1 LQRAKTATE
10 RPRLLRR
17 EWLVPLALAGLT
29 AGLFSP
35 ALGGDF
41 VNFDDPDYVTRNTY
55 VKAGLSAAGTRWALA
70 TFASSNWHP
79 LTWLSL
85 QADASLWH
93 LPDGKP
99 NPLGFHLTN
108 VLVHA
113 ASAALLLSALHAL
126 TGAFWRSAAAAL
138 LFAVHPLRVE
148 SVAWV
153 AERKDV
159 LSVFFGLLALWAYSG
174 YVKRPTTWRYLAVFA
189 AFSLSLLSKPMLVT
203 LPCLLLVLDWW
214 PLGRAGSAGTW
225 KRLAVEKLP
234 LLALSAGS
242 SVLTLAAQSG
252 GGAVVTLRAVPP
264 LVRVGNAAI
273 GTAAYPLL
281 TVWPNHL
288 AALYPL
294 SPTLPAGRVAAAVV
308 LLAAL
313 TAVAVAL
320 RRRSPYLLAG
330 WLWYA
335 GTLVPVMGLVQ
346 VGGQAYADRYT
357 YFPQIGLLIA
367 VCWGAADLARG
378 RERLALAA
386 AGAAALALS
395 GLTIRQLAT
404 WKDSVALWDNV
415 IRTGHACPRA
425 WLNLGEAQAAAGR
438 DDEAARAYREGLR
451 LDPADAML
459 HANLGITFFKHGER
473 ARAVEEYKESIRLAP
488 ELPMTHFNLGL
499 AEVDA
504 DDLDAAET
512 SFRKAIRL
520 RPDLAGAHCELG
532 MVLVR
537 KGRVDEG
544 ISELEEALRCDPHY
558 AGAYV
563 FLARTLDERGDFA
576 AATRYAEQA
585 RRYGPDN
592 PLAWYHLGLCYHHQ
606 GRTAE
611 AVECLK
617 KASDLDPGEAALRK
631 ALAAVRD
638 GRPWPPPRS
647 RSP

>member
-1 LQRAKTATE
+1 LQRAKPPAAAQ

-17 EWLVPLALAGLT
+17 EWLVPLALASLT

-35 ALGGDF
+35 ALACDF
-41 VNFDDPDYVTRNTY
+41 VNFDDPDYVTRNAH

-70 TFASSNWHP
+70 SFECSNWHP

-85 QADASLWH
+85 QADATLW
-93 LPDGKP
+93 GQKSW
-99 NPLGFHLTN
+99 GYHLTN
-108 VLVHA
+108 LLLHA

-126 TGAFWRSAAAAL
+126 TGAFWRSAAVAM

-153 AERKDV
+153 SERKDV
-159 LSVFFGLLALWAYSG
+159 LSVFFGLLALWAYAG
-174 YVKRPTTWRYLAVFA
+174 YAKRPPTWRYLAVFA
-189 AFSLSLLSKPMLVT
+189 AFALSLLSKPMLVT

-214 PLGRAGSAGTW
+214 PLGRAGSAGAW

-234 LLALSAGS
+234 LFALSAGS
-242 SVLTLAAQSG
+242 SVLTLVAQSG
-252 GGAVVTLRAVPP
+252 GGAVVTLRAVSP
-264 LVRVGNAAI
+264 LVRIGNAAI
-273 GTAAYPLL
+273 GSAAYPVL
-281 TVWPNHL
+281 TAWPNHL

-308 LLAAL
+308 LLAAV
-313 TAVAVAL
+313 TAGAVAL
-320 RRRSPYLLAG
+320 RRRAPYLLAG
-330 WLWYA
+330 WLWYL

-346 VGGQAYADRYT
+346 VGGQAYADRYS

-367 VCWGAADLARG
+367 LCWAAADLARG
-378 RERLALAA
+378 REWLALAA
-386 AGAAALALS
+386 AGVAALALA
-395 GLTIRQLAT
+395 GLTLRQLPS

-425 WLNLGEAQAAAGR
+425 WLNLGEAYATAGR

-451 LDPADAML
+451 LDPNDAML
-459 HANLGITFFKHGER
+459 HANLGITFFKHGQR

-488 ELPMTHFNLGL
+488 ELPKTHFNLGL

-504 DDLDAAET
+504 EDLDAAET
-512 SFRKAIRL
+512 SFRQAIGL

-537 KGRVDEG
+537 KGLTDEG
-544 ISELEEALRCDPHY
+544 IFELEEALRCDPGY
-558 AGAYV
+558 GGAYV

-585 RRYGPDN
+585 RRLGPEN

-611 AVECLK
+611 AVQCLK
-617 KASDLDPGEAALRK
+617 KAAALDPGEAALQK
-631 ALAAVRD
+631 ALSAVRD